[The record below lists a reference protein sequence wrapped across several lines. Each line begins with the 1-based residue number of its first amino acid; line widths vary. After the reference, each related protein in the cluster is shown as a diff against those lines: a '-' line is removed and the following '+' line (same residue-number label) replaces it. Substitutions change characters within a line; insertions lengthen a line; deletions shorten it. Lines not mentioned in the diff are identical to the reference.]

1 MNFVYLIILL
11 IITAGTLFNSIKWGR
26 FAQREHYLPG
36 SVTKFYFR
44 WIRTKFINRFMFFI
58 SLILFVISLWIYY
71 VPLLVVCLTIFS
83 PLGINFKSRTG
94 EIVITE
100 RLKRV
105 NYLYY
110 SIVLLIS
117 LVSYLFGYG
126 YIFALIINLFSF
138 FIYDQCLRILQS
150 YEKNITKVFVNDA
163 SLKLNSRTLPVV
175 GITGSYSKTTTKN
188 VLNQILQVK
197 NKTFVTP
204 ESYNNRL
211 GIAKAINESFQNE
224 DEIAIIEYF
233 KEQGWVDHEKIGV
246 IGMSHGGEMALKIV
260 KTEKKASTSFLQR
273 KLQIGY
279 NRAARIIDQME
290 NNGIISK
297 ANHTGK
303 REVL

>member
-100 RLKRV
+100 RLIRV

-126 YIFALIINLFSF
+126 YIFALIIILLSF

-150 YEKNITKVFVNDA
+150 YEKNISKVFVNDA

-175 GITGSYSKTTTKN
+175 GLSLIH
-188 VLNQILQVK
+188 I
-197 NKTFVTP
+197 
-204 ESYNNRL
+204 
-211 GIAKAINESFQNE
+211 
-224 DEIAIIEYF
+224 
-233 KEQGWVDHEKIGV
+233 
-246 IGMSHGGEMALKIV
+246 
-260 KTEKKASTSFLQR
+260 
-273 KLQIGY
+273 
-279 NRAARIIDQME
+279 
-290 NNGIISK
+290 
-297 ANHTGK
+297 
-303 REVL
+303 

>member
-1 MNFVYLIILL
+1 
-11 IITAGTLFNSIKWGR
+11 
-26 FAQREHYLPG
+26 
-36 SVTKFYFR
+36 
-44 WIRTKFINRFMFFI
+44 MFFI

-150 YEKNITKVFVNDA
+150 YEKNISKVFVNDA

-211 GIAKAINESFQNE
+211 GIAKAINENFQNE
-224 DEIAIIEYF
+224 DETCSVVP
-233 KEQGWVDHEKIGV
+233 G
-246 IGMSHGGEMALKIV
+246 
-260 KTEKKASTSFLQR
+260 QR
-273 KLQIGY
+273 NL
-279 NRAARIIDQME
+279 
-290 NNGIISK
+290 
-297 ANHTGK
+297 
-303 REVL
+303 